1 MNIFDILGPVMVG
14 PSSSHTAGAA
24 RIGLMTRKLLGAEP
38 VEADIRMYGSFA
50 ATGKGHGTDR
60 AIIAGLLGMEPDD
73 MRIPESFAIAEKEGM
88 KFTFGTADLKG
99 AHPNSVVLHVKGKN
113 GRERKV
119 QACSLGGGRIM
130 INELDG
136 IELNCTCE
144 MPTIVV
150 NHVDQPGRVA
160 EVTTM
165 LSMLS
170 INIATMS
177 VYRDRRGGRAVM
189 VVELDQEID
198 EKRAQYPSELEGHP
212 EGDIYQYRGKMI
224 MAFTSLQEI
233 LDTCEK
239 DRIPFCEAVLAGR
252 SSTREVVTREDSS
265 KQMAALWQA
274 MWDAAGSYEGK
285 RAFTGAVSWEVR
297 AALWKNIWRSMNP

>member
-24 RIGLMTRKLLGAEP
+24 RIGLMTRKLLGSAP
-38 VEADIRMYGSFA
+38 VEAQIDMYGSFA
-50 ATGKGHGTDR
+50 ATGKGHGTDK

-73 MRIPESFAIAEKEGM
+73 MRIPRSFEIAKELGL
-88 KFTFGTADLKG
+88 KFQFGEADLKG
-99 AHPNSVVLHVKGKN
+99 AHPNTAVLHVFGEN
-113 GRERKV
+113 GREMDV

-136 IELNCTCE
+136 IQVNCTCE

-150 NHVDQPGRVA
+150 NHQDLPGRVA

-177 VYRDRRGGRAVM
+177 VYRDKRGGRAVM
-189 VVELDQEID
+189 VVELDQEI
-198 EKRAQYPSELEGHP
+198 EERVLGILQSLKGILKVTYISTG
-212 EGDIYQYRGKMI
+212 GK
-224 MAFTSLQEI
+224 
-233 LDTCEK
+233 
-239 DRIPFCEAVLAGR
+239 
-252 SSTREVVTREDSS
+252 
-265 KQMAALWQA
+265 
-274 MWDAAGSYEGK
+274 
-285 RAFTGAVSWEVR
+285 
-297 AALWKNIWRSMNP
+297 

>member
-50 ATGKGHGTDR
+50 ATGKGHGTDK

-73 MRIPESFAIAEKEGM
+73 MRIPDSFSIAEKEGL
-88 KFTFGTADLKG
+88 KFTFGTADL
-99 AHPNSVVLHVKGKN
+99 
-113 GRERKV
+113 KV

-136 IELNCTCE
+136 IELTCTCE

-150 NHVDQPGRVA
+150 NHVDLPGRVA

-198 EKRAQYPSELEGHP
+198 ESVLNILQNLKGIVKVTYISTG
-212 EGDIYQYRGKMI
+212 GK
-224 MAFTSLQEI
+224 
-233 LDTCEK
+233 
-239 DRIPFCEAVLAGR
+239 
-252 SSTREVVTREDSS
+252 
-265 KQMAALWQA
+265 
-274 MWDAAGSYEGK
+274 
-285 RAFTGAVSWEVR
+285 
-297 AALWKNIWRSMNP
+297 